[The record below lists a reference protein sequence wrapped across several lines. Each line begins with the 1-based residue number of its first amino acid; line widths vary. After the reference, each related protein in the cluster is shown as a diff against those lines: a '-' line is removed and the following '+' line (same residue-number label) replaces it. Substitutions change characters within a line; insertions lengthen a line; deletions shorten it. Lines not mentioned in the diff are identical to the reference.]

1 MTLLIL
7 LLLAAGLW
15 WLTRNWLDGE
25 DLEEFQR
32 PRPALFRDRPSA
44 SPEHKQVFDRLN
56 ALRVTAEQAK
66 GGKRLTAMRDM
77 LESFFGD
84 REVDAVITPVSEP
97 GLTGEWVQ
105 APGTSTT
112 RRLLYIHGGAF
123 TLGSPRSH
131 RGLTTRLS
139 QIADAAVFSVD
150 YRLMPEHQRRAGI
163 TDCQRA
169 YQWLLQTGP
178 DGISP
183 AETMLVAGDS
193 AGGNL
198 TLMLIAWIRDRGLR
212 APDAAIALSPATD
225 STFRSPSMKGNIET
239 DVMLGSSIGKMM
251 KLPRFLLL
259 WVGVLT
265 NRMLPSD
272 PLLSPALGDLSHLPP
287 LLVQASSAEMLFDDS
302 VRYVNKARAAGSM
315 VELQVWPHTLHVW
328 QAFEELPE
336 AMEALA
342 AIGEFIER
350 VAPSNRDSDR
360 EQSAG

>member
-7 LLLAAGLW
+7 LLIAAGLW
-15 WLTRNWLDGE
+15 WLTKNRLDGD
-25 DLEEFQR
+25 DLAEFQQ
-32 PRPALFRDRPSA
+32 PRPTLFRDRPTA
-44 SPEHKQVFDRLN
+44 SPEHKQVFDRLK
-56 ALRVTAEQAK
+56 ALRQTAEQAK

-77 LESFFGD
+77 LEAFFGD
-84 REVDAVITPVSEP
+84 TDVDATITPVNEP
-97 GLTGEWVQ
+97 GLVGEWVQ
-105 APGTSTT
+105 APGTRTD

-131 RGLTTRLS
+131 RGLTSRLS
-139 QIADAAVFSVD
+139 KIADAAVFAVD
-150 YRLMPEHQRRAGI
+150 YRLMPEHPRHAGI

-169 YQWLLQTGP
+169 YQWLTVTGP
-178 DGISP
+178 DSAAP
-183 AETMLVAGDS
+183 AQTMFVAGDS

-198 TLMLIAWIRDRGLR
+198 TLMLIAWLRDRGLR

-225 STFRSPSMKGNIET
+225 STFRSPSMKDNIPT
-239 DVMLGSSIGKMM
+239 DVMLGSGIGRMM

-259 WVGVLT
+259 WIGLLT
-265 NRMLPSD
+265 NRMLPSN

-302 VRYVNKARAAGSM
+302 IRYVNKARAAGSQ
-315 VELQVWPHTLHVW
+315 VDFQVWPHTLHVW

-336 AMEALA
+336 ALEALA

-350 VAPSNRDSDR
+350 VAPSNTSD
-360 EQSAG
+360 EKIHSAG